1 MSYREKRIGV
11 LGGGQLGRMMF
22 EAIIKWDLDIHFMD
36 KSLDFPVAKISPNFT
51 LGDFSNYEDVMAFGA
66 DKDIITIEIE
76 AVNLEAL
83 KALEK
88 QGKVVHPSP
97 NALKII
103 NDKGLQKMF
112 YESNEIPSSAFSLFK
127 NKEEIL
133 SAIEEGEL
141 KFPFVQK
148 SRTGGY
154 DGKGVAVIRTEKDI
168 DKMFDTPSLVEDM
181 VKINKEIGIIASRN
195 QQGEIQC
202 FDPVEMVFDADANLV
217 DFLFAPADIS
227 KEEATEAEKLARLLI
242 EKFNICGL
250 LAVELFID
258 DQNNMLVNEVAPRA
272 HNSGHHTIEACIT
285 SQFEQH
291 VRAVLN
297 MPLGN
302 TGLICPA
309 VMINLLGSPGYTG
322 KVNYVGMEA
331 CLDQENVHLHLYE
344 KTETKPFR
352 KMGHATAM
360 DKDLEKAKEKATF
373 VKQNLI
379 VRT

>member
-11 LGGGQLGRMMF
+11 LGGGQLGRMMY

-36 KSLDFPVAKISPNFT
+36 QSLDFPVAKIAPNFT
-51 LGDFSNYEDVMAFGA
+51 LGDFSNYDDVMAFGA
-66 DKDIITIEIE
+66 DKDILTIEIE

-88 QGKVVHPSP
+88 QGKTVHPSP

-112 YESNEIPSSAFSLFK
+112 YESNQIPSSPFSLFK

-133 SAIEEGEL
+133 LALREGEI

-154 DGKGVAVIRTEKDI
+154 DGKGVTVIRSEKDI
-168 DKMFDTPSLVEDM
+168 ANMFDTPSLVEDM
-181 VKINKEIGIIASRN
+181 VNINKEIGIIASRN
-195 QQGEIQC
+195 ERGEIQC
-202 FDPVEMVFDADANLV
+202 YDPVEMVFDEKANLV
-217 DFLFAPADIS
+217 DFLFAPAAIS
-227 KEEATEAEKLARLLI
+227 REEAAEAERLATLLI

-258 DQNNMLVNEVAPRA
+258 DQNNILVNEVAPRT
-272 HNSGHHTIEACIT
+272 HNSGHHSIEACVT

-297 MPLGN
+297 MPLGS
-302 TGLICPA
+302 TSLICPA
-309 VMINLLGSPGYTG
+309 VMVNLLGSPDFTG
-322 KVNYVGMEA
+322 KVNYEGMEA
-331 CLDQENVHLHLYE
+331 CLGQENVHLHLYG